1 MTIDPSDDDRLREAL
16 RRNAPPPEADTV
28 LRQLQP
34 AMRRSRSHRRIAKGT
49 ATALLVLSGGA
60 AVLAVNASLPGPERR
75 ASTVLPSVTDRNAD
89 ESTSTAVTIDR
100 LVPAPPSPDSP
111 DDPTSSIQ
119 SQTTSREGGILGTET
134 TRTSPSV
141 TQPPAP
147 GAAVTQ
153 PAGPTAAPTTQ
164 PEPID
169 VVTVAPATIAPP
181 SPPPPASSSTSTVSS
196 ECGLVVIGMEGQRIH
211 VDSIAPSPGFTSQV
225 STDGPETVELVL
237 VSSPKKCEIH
247 VESKVDGLHVE
258 VQDGS

>member
-89 ESTSTAVTIDR
+89 ESTSTAVSIDR

-111 DDPTSSIQ
+111 ARPVPGASPWSTGRSP
-119 SQTTSREGGILGTET
+119 R
-134 TRTSPSV
+134 SPS
-141 TQPPAP
+141 P
-147 GAAVTQ
+147 
-153 PAGPTAAPTTQ
+153 
-164 PEPID
+164 
-169 VVTVAPATIAPP
+169 
-181 SPPPPASSSTSTVSS
+181 
-196 ECGLVVIGMEGQRIH
+196 C
-211 VDSIAPSPGFTSQV
+211 
-225 STDGPETVELVL
+225 
-237 VSSPKKCEIH
+237 
-247 VESKVDGLHVE
+247 
-258 VQDGS
+258 

>member
-119 SQTTSREGGILGTET
+119 SQTTSREGGILGTE
-134 TRTSPSV
+134 
-141 TQPPAP
+141 
-147 GAAVTQ
+147 
-153 PAGPTAAPTTQ
+153 
-164 PEPID
+164 
-169 VVTVAPATIAPP
+169 
-181 SPPPPASSSTSTVSS
+181 
-196 ECGLVVIGMEGQRIH
+196 
-211 VDSIAPSPGFTSQV
+211 
-225 STDGPETVELVL
+225 
-237 VSSPKKCEIH
+237 
-247 VESKVDGLHVE
+247 
-258 VQDGS
+258 

>member
-1 MTIDPSDDDRLREAL
+1 MTLDPDDDDRLREAL
-16 RRNAPPPEADTV
+16 RRNAPPPQAATV
-28 LRQLQP
+28 LRQLEP
-34 AMRRSRSHRRIAKGT
+34 AMRRSRSHRNIAKGT
-49 ATALLVLSGGA
+49 ATALLVVSGGA
-60 AVLAVNASLPGPERR
+60 AVLAVNASLPSPERR
-75 ASTVLPSVTDRNAD
+75 ATTVLPSVTDPNAD
-89 ESTSTAVTIDR
+89 ESTSTVAVTIDR
-100 LVPAPPSPDSP
+100 RVPGPTSPDSP

-119 SQTTSREGGILGTET
+119 SDTNSPDGGIQRTET
-134 TRTSPSV
+134 TRTAPSV

-153 PAGPTAAPTTQ
+153 PAARTAPTTQ

-237 VSSPKKCEIH
+237 VSSSEKCEIH
-247 VESKVDGLHVE
+247 VESNVDGLHVE